1 MSGVPPATRRRNSP
15 AEDHLGDQ
23 SAGSTTDHR
32 SKPRRRGEQ
41 LLAAIFDAALAELD
55 ESGYTPLSMAAIASR
70 AQVSKASLYR
80 RWPGKAELVIDAVKS
95 SLPDPG
101 EPRDTGSLRG
111 DILYHYRLLVEGLAG
126 PAGKALKGMLSDT
139 LRDPA
144 MAERFSNRAKG
155 RNLAI
160 MRMLTDRAAGRGE
173 LAGASISAQRLEAGH
188 NLIRHEWLM
197 SSGIGEAFL
206 AELVD
211 EVVLPLLHAP

>member
-1 MSGVPPATRRRNSP
+1 MSSVPPATRLGNPP
-15 AEDHLGDQ
+15 AGDHGGIP
-23 SAGSTTDHR
+23 ATDHR

-41 LLAAIFDAALAELD
+41 LLAAIFEAALAELD
-55 ESGYTPLSMAAIASR
+55 ESGYAPLSMAAIASR

-111 DILYHYRLLVEGLAG
+111 DILDHYRQLVEGLAG

-160 MRMLTDRAAGRGE
+160 MHIVADRAAGRGE
-173 LAGASISAQRLEAGH
+173 LASAPISDRRLEAGH

-197 SSGIGEAFL
+197 NSGIDEAYL
-206 AELVD
+206 ADLVD

>member
-1 MSGVPPATRRRNSP
+1 MNHVPPAARSGNP
-15 AEDHLGDQ
+15 AAADRQGIP
-23 SAGSTTDHR
+23 AADHR
-32 SKPRRRGEQ
+32 GKPRRRGEQ

-55 ESGYTPLSMAAIASR
+55 ESGYAPLSMASIASR

-80 RWPGKAELVIDAVKS
+80 RWPGKAELIIDAVKS
-95 SLPDPG
+95 SLLDPG
-101 EPRDTGSLRG
+101 EPHQTGTLRG
-111 DILYHYRLLVEGLAG
+111 DILNHYRLLVVGLSG

-144 MAERFSNRAKG
+144 MAEQFSNRARG

-160 MRMLTDRAAGRGE
+160 MRLLAERAADRGE
-173 LAGASISAQRLEAGH
+173 LASAAISELRLEAGH

-197 SSGIGEAFL
+197 KSGIGDEFL
-206 AELVD
+206 VELVD